1 MLKGEPSEKVKVDK
15 DADPNDDDAFM
26 GLTTSEITLKRT
38 EIVDKAVIAAVKT
51 IAELARASDL

>member
-1 MLKGEPSEKVKVDK
+1 
-15 DADPNDDDAFM
+15 M